1 LDGCGVLGTKIV
13 VRHSQT
19 NALQKKAAFLLPL
32 TPMRAILLSSL
43 LLATTCSFGQI
54 PPGYY
59 DSAQGY
65 SGDSLKTKLN
75 LIIKDHT
82 EFPYTSSG
90 TDVWDILKE
99 TDRDTLNPNNVLL
112 IYSGWS
118 LDANSE
124 YDGGT
129 GWSREHVW
137 AKSRGDFGTATGPGT
152 DVHALRPCDVT
163 VNSARNSRWFA
174 ECTTEYI
181 DGNGPT
187 GSYTSSNE
195 WVWKP
200 NDNVKGD
207 VARMIFY
214 MATRYEGANGE
225 PDLKMIDY
233 IPSDNFTNDP
243 IHAKLSDLY
252 QWHLDDPVDDWE
264 RNRNNIIYY
273 DYQNNRNPFI
283 DHPEYATLIWGLT
296 LDINQVQFDTTST
309 ESKDLI
315 KIVDLNGK
323 EVEFE
328 PNKVLFYLYS
338 DGTVKKVFEVE

>member
-1 LDGCGVLGTKIV
+1 
-13 VRHSQT
+13 
-19 NALQKKAAFLLPL
+19 
-32 TPMRAILLSSL
+32 MRELLLSSL
-43 LLATTCSFGQI
+43 LFATTFSFGQI

-65 SGDSLKTKLN
+65 SGDSLRIKLN
-75 LIIKDHT
+75 LIIKDHI

-118 LDANSE
+118 VDANQEFNAGS
-124 YDGGT
+124 

-137 AKSRGDFGTATGPGT
+137 AKSRGDFGTAIGPGT
-152 DVHALRPCDVT
+152 DVHALRPCDIS
-163 VNSARNSRWFA
+163 VNAARNNRWFA
-174 ECTTEYI
+174 ECSTEYI
-181 DGNGPT
+181 DGTGPT
-187 GSYTSSNE
+187 GSYTSSTE

-200 NDNVKGD
+200 NNNVKGD

-225 PDLKMIDY
+225 PDLKVIDS
-233 IPSDNFTNDP
+233 IPSDNFTNEP

-264 RNRNNIIYY
+264 RNRNDIIYY
-273 DYQNNRNPFI
+273 TYQNNRNPFI
-283 DHPEYATLIWGLT
+283 DHPEYVTLIWGLT
-296 LDINQVQFDTTST
+296 LDVDQIQFDTISAQNK
-309 ESKDLI
+309 ELI
-315 KIVDLNGK
+315 KIIDIEGR
-323 EVEFE
+323 ETEFK
-328 PNKVLFYLYS
+328 PNTVLFYLYS